1 MENQNNQM
9 NDLHKIAL
17 FVSPI
22 TLVIGIIIAL
32 VFNFALTKEN
42 NMNHVWMISTFLGL
56 FSGLMN
62 FGFQLRG
69 SRPSYT
75 DSYSG
80 KNNLMK
86 RNVMYFFFR
95 IIVFASIFVL
105 VAVNQLQATEENL
118 ASFNIIP
125 TAIGYFLHLLVLLI
139 VYLIYNKRKKVNE

>member
-1 MENQNNQM
+1 MVM
-9 NDLHKIAL
+9 NDLHKMAL

-22 TLVIGIIIAL
+22 SLLIGIILAL
-32 VFNFALTKEN
+32 VFNFSLTKEN

-56 FSGLMN
+56 FTGLMN

-86 RNVMYFFFR
+86 RNVIYFFIR
-95 IIVFASIFVL
+95 ILVFGSILSL
-105 VAVNQLQATEENL
+105 VVINQLTATADNP
-118 ASFNIIP
+118 ARFNIIP
-125 TAIGYFLHLLVLLI
+125 TAIGYFIHLIILLVVFVIFNL
-139 VYLIYNKRKKVNE
+139 KREKVNE